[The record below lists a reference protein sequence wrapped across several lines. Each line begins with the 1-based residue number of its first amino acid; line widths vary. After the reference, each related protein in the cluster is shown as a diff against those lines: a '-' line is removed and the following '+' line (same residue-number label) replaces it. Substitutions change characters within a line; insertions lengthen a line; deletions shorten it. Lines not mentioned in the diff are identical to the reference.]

1 MKMLKKGPQN
11 HRMWGRRVRKSRL
24 FFKIMCLSLYD
35 YQAKASRYRNGLTH
49 LKNRATTNQNLT
61 LHSQK
66 LKRNVFKHKINGNH
80 PTKKRKEERRNRIN
94 GKTRFKME
102 TNTYLSIIT
111 LNVNGINAPIKR
123 HRVADWIKKKKKKP
137 TICCLQETYL
147 TAKDTYRWKG
157 RGWEK
162 IFHDNGKERKE
173 GVEILI

>member
-1 MKMLKKGPQN
+1 MLEITNYRDIQIKTT
-11 HRMWGRRVRKSRL
+11 VR
-24 FFKIMCLSLYD
+24 C
-35 YQAKASRYRNGLTH
+35 H
-49 LKNRATTNQNLT
+49 L
-61 LHSQK
+61 
-66 LKRNVFKHKINGNH
+66 I
-80 PTKKRKEERRNRIN
+80 
-94 GKTRFKME
+94 
-102 TNTYLSIIT
+102 
-111 LNVNGINAPIKR
+111 APIKR